1 MLNRPIASAGVLLCS
16 LWAMPASAQPAPAAR
31 PAPPATAEV
40 SQFAISGNT
49 LLPQSAIDVALVPYR
64 GRRTVAELQQ
74 AALTVQNLYRDAG
87 FGAVIVYLPEQN
99 FASGQV
105 MLKVVE
111 GRIREIVVIGAQRSK
126 TQSLRDQLPEL
137 REGRTPQLRTLDAQV
152 QLANQNPSRQIA
164 VVLEPGA
171 ATGDVDARISVV
183 ERAATAWTLSAE
195 NTGTE
200 QTGRWRAGAGWRHAD
215 LWGRSHLLSLAA
227 QTSIEKAS
235 AVRIGSIAYSAPLP
249 AWAMRLDAYAAR
261 SNVDGGSTAT
271 AAGALQF
278 VGRGNVLG
286 VRATRLLPRIGNLE
300 QRITAGVD
308 HREYLNDC
316 SIAGLPEGA
325 CGAAGQSV
333 AVTPLTIE
341 YALQRGGDEAQGVHV
356 ALSRNLDRGGRHAA
370 ASNFEAVR
378 AGAKPAYT
386 TLRLDA
392 QLQRPLSALGSAWRW
407 QLRAFAQFTP
417 DALVPGEQFGL
428 AGAGV
433 VRGYDEREVIG
444 DNALAASFE
453 LWGPELGGARWLG
466 RGWRALGFVDAGR
479 VSNRHDA
486 QCRTGLT
493 RCTLA
498 AVGIGLRSGPGP
510 WQLRADLAVPLKDG
524 NRSDRHHA
532 KLHVAAS
539 VTFD

>member
-1 MLNRPIASAGVLLCS
+1 MLNRPIASAVVLLCS
-16 LWAMPASAQPAPAAR
+16 LWAVPASAQPAPAAR
-31 PAPPATAEV
+31 PASPATVEV
-40 SQFAISGNT
+40 TQFAASGNT
-49 LLPQSAIDVALVPYR
+49 LLPQSAIDAALAPYR
-64 GRRTVAELQQ
+64 GRRTIAELQQ
-74 AALTVQNLYRDAG
+74 AALAVQNLYRDAG

-99 FASGQV
+99 LASGQV

-111 GRIREIVVIGAQRSK
+111 GRIREIVVIGAQRST
-126 TQSLRDQLPEL
+126 TQSLRGDLPEL
-137 REGRTPQLRTLDAQV
+137 REGRTPQLRALDAQV
-152 QLANQNPSRQIA
+152 QLANQNPSRQLA
-164 VVLEPGA
+164 VVLEAGA
-171 ATGDVDARISVV
+171 ASGDVDARISVT
-183 ERAATAWTLSAE
+183 ERAATAWTLSVE

-215 LWGRSHLLSLAA
+215 LWGLSHLLTLQA
-227 QTSIEKAS
+227 QTSIEKPS

-286 VRATRLLPRIGNLE
+286 LRTTRLLPRIGDLE
-300 QRITAGVD
+300 QRIVVGVD

-325 CGAAGQSV
+325 CGAAGGSV
-333 AVTPLTIE
+333 AVTPLTLE
-341 YALQRGGDEAQGVHV
+341 YTLQRGGDEAQGVHV
-356 ALSRNLDRGGRHAA
+356 ALSRNLDRGGSHAA
-370 ASNFEAVR
+370 PANFEAVR
-378 AGAKPAYT
+378 AGAKPGYT
-386 TLRLDA
+386 ALRLDA
-392 QLQRPLSALGSAWRW
+392 QLQRPLPALGSGWRW
-407 QLRAFAQFTP
+407 QLRALAQFSP

-433 VRGYDEREVIG
+433 VRGYDEREVVG
-444 DNALAASFE
+444 DNALAASVE

-466 RGWRALGFVDAGR
+466 RGWRALGFFDAGR

-498 AVGIGLRSGPGP
+498 AVGLGLRTAPGP

-524 NRSDRHHA
+524 NRSERRQA